1 MSFDSFIGSTQLIVL
16 SGAHV
21 QLMTNDDDDDDD
33 DDDDGGGY
41 SFDENERKRVRFIS
55 GS

>member
-33 DDDDGGGY
+33 GGGY